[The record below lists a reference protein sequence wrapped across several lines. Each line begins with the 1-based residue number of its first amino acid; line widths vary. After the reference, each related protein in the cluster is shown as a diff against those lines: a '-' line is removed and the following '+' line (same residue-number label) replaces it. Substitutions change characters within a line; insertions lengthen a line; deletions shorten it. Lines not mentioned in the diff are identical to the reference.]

1 MSITSAR
8 RRLTQ
13 LLLVLSCLTLCAR
26 GQDPW
31 TNKPFAEWSKA
42 ETEKLL
48 NDSPWAKTQEVRSGS
63 GLGPPTDFKFTLR
76 LRSALPVREALV
88 RHKQIEAKYERMSE
102 KDRAAFDARTKGLL
116 DCPAC
121 ADNYVLSLSSRSDNS
136 PGWDLVFRSYEKMSL
151 ALLQENVFLT
161 NEKGE
166 RRKLVHFIP
175 PKAAG
180 EEAIFF
186 FPRLDDSGKALIGPE
201 NVTLSFHL
209 SPQNAGSAKNFDVAV
224 TKLILNGKVEF

>member
-1 MSITSAR
+1 MRAFKS
-8 RRLTQ
+8 LFVV
-13 LLLVLSCLTLCAR
+13 LLVVGHCSGAR
-26 GQDPW
+26 AQENW
-31 TNKPFAEWSKA
+31 NKKPFTEWSKA
-42 ETEKLL
+42 DTEKVL
-48 NDSPWAKTQEVRSGS
+48 NDSPWARTQEVRSVY

-88 RHKQIEAKYERMSE
+88 RHKQLEAKYERMSE
-102 KDRAAFDARTKGLL
+102 RDRAAFDARTKGLL

-151 ALLQENVFLT
+151 TLLQENVFLT

-166 RRKLVHFIP
+166 QRKLIHFIP

-180 EEAIFF
+180 EEAVFF
-186 FPRLDDSGKALIGPE
+186 FPRRDDSGKPLIGPE
-201 NVTLSFHL
+201 NKILSFHL
-209 SPQNAGSAKNFDVAV
+209 SPQNAGSVKNFDVDV
-224 TKLILNGKVEF
+224 SKMILNGKVEF

>member
-1 MSITSAR
+1 MSHSHRPGAGP
-8 RRLTQ
+8 LDQ
-13 LLLVLSCLTLCAR
+13 
-26 GQDPW
+26 
-31 TNKPFAEWSKA
+31 KPYAEWSKA

-48 NDSPWAKTQEVRSGS
+48 NDSPWAKTQEVRSLY

-151 ALLQENVFLT
+151 AMLQENVFLT

-186 FPRLDDSGKALIGPE
+186 FPRLDDSGKALIGLE

-209 SPQNAGSAKNFDVAV
+209 SPQNAGSVKNFDVAV